1 MNEIQKFIINVGK
14 IKKIKISNIKVISNF
29 SNLLMIFLKK
39 NLLKHNFFIKIL
51 ILLFFMKIF
60 MIK

>member
-39 NLLKHNFFIKIL
+39 IC
-51 ILLFFMKIF
+51 
-60 MIK
+60 